1 MREIMPIRIVPSE
14 RGDRVAI
21 RPAQGGSGG
30 DQRRQKRD
38 ADHNGSAED
47 AEQAPT
53 KKNINGHVDKL
64 V

>member
-1 MREIMPIRIVPSE
+1 MFIRKAPSE
-14 RGDRVAI
+14 RGNHVAI

-38 ADHNGSAED
+38 ADHISPAED
-47 AEQAPT
+47 AGASEQAPST
-53 KKNINGHVDKL
+53 NINGHVDKL